1 VAQSEFSLDR
11 SSGIPLGTQ
20 LAWRLQTLIASG
32 RLAEGERLPGVRELA
47 ELAGVNV
54 NTVRSV
60 YARLADEG
68 AIVSEHGRG
77 TFVADARAARV
88 GLDRV
93 RAALGTDPVAA
104 APGAAA
110 AEAGDGAPEVS
121 GGRSTPTREKR
132 RRGGASAD
140 PAPADDRRTTSA
152 EARRRASL
160 KAEIALLERELAA
173 LEPVNGVNEPVIG
186 GRPTPQL
193 LTAAELEAIRD
204 ELVERLRPLRAD
216 RTLVRDER
224 ERERLEPQ
232 PRPRQRAIATSTPR
246 FESGPGG
253 WSLRWRG

>member
-1 VAQSEFSLDR
+1 MAQSADLPAFELDR
-11 SSGIPLGTQ
+11 ESGIPLGTQ

-32 RLAEGERLPGVRELA
+32 RLAQGEQLPAVRELA

-77 TFVADARAARV
+77 TFVADAEAARAA
-88 GLDRV
+88 LDRV
-93 RAALGTDPVAA
+93 RAALGGEPEGRADAA
-104 APGAAA
+104 TERVGATGATPSGAAELRRT
-110 AEAGDGAPEVS
+110 AE
-121 GGRSTPTREKR
+121 PTR
-132 RRGGASAD
+132 AA
-140 PAPADDRRTTSA
+140 TA

-173 LEPVNGVNEPVIG
+173 LEPVNGVSEPVIG

-193 LTAAELEAIRD
+193 LTADDLETIRD

-216 RTLVRDER
+216 RTVVRGER
-224 ERERLEPQ
+224 ERERLEPE